1 MNLKQLEYFVAIAE
15 EHQITAAARRLHIS
29 QPPLSY
35 ELSQLERELG
45 VLLVTRE
52 ARGVSLT
59 DAGRVLYKRARS
71 ILSLTSAAA
80 SEVANV
86 GRGLAGTLSIGM
98 TSSSGAMSPGVALRG
113 LAAGHPDVSYEVHEG
128 NTYEVLEML
137 EQVVVELGFVRTP
150 FPTTGL
156 VCRYFAPEPLVCVM
170 GPDDAVGGDGT
181 CSVEDL
187 AGVPLI
193 IYRRFEALIRKAFE
207 TRSVPLGGV
216 RRPDDARTT
225 ISWARAGMGV
235 GIAPVSA
242 TRLLTMPD
250 QVVKTLDCAELA
262 TRQAVI
268 WRMGRALSPLAERLV
283 ARLEETYG
291 DELVPEA

>member
-52 ARGVSLT
+52 ARGVTLT
-59 DAGRVLYKRARS
+59 DAGRVLYQRARS

-80 SEVANV
+80 AEVANV

-98 TSSSGAMSPGVALRG
+98 TSSSGAMSPGEAMLG
-113 LAAGHPDVSYEVHEG
+113 LAEGQPDVAYEVHEG

-137 EQVVVELGFVRTP
+137 EQGVVELGFVRTP

-156 VCRYFAPEPLVCVM
+156 ECHYCASEPLVCVM
-170 GPDDAVGGDGT
+170 GPGRAVGGEDACT
-181 CSVEDL
+181 VEDL

-207 TRSVPLGGV
+207 DRSVPLRV
-216 RRPDDARTT
+216 VCLNDDARTT
-225 ISWARAGMGV
+225 ITWARTGMGV
-235 GIAPVSA
+235 GITPISA
-242 TRLLTMPD
+242 TRLVATPD
-250 QVVKTLDCAELA
+250 QVVKVLDCEELA
-262 TRQAVI
+262 TRQAVV
-268 WRMGRALSPLAERLV
+268 WRKGRALSPLAERLV
-283 ARLEETYG
+283 ARLEEAYG
-291 DELVPEA
+291 ESLAPEA